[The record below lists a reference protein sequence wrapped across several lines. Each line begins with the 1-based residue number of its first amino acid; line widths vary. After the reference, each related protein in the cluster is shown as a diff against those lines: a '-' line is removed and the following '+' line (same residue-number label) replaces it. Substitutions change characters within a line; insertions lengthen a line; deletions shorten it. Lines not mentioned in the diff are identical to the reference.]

1 MTTCILVAAV
11 ITCAGTPP
19 RQTPAEAVRVL
30 TASVQP
36 FVPMPP
42 RAPYPL
48 VMMEQSPTFPA
59 PATPTRPLSA
69 PWSVT
74 TYASRGGHVFST
86 FNGRPFVEP
95 RGGAWP
101 GASRHTGP

>member
-1 MTTCILVAAV
+1 MTTCILIAAV

-30 TASVQP
+30 ITSVQP

-42 RAPYPL
+42 RAPHPL
-48 VMMEQSPTFPA
+48 VVIAQSPTFPA
-59 PATPTRPLSA
+59 PATPIRPLSE

-74 TYASRGGHVFST
+74 TYASRGGYVFST

-95 RGGAWP
+95 TDGRGRALHGTRP
-101 GASRHTGP
+101 